1 MQFDV
6 IQIRVTLT
14 RLALTK
20 TSLSYYRIDE
30 INSEH
35 ENEVLSCVSSQF
47 NFFIIF
53 FLSVVFVSHCNGM
66 VLFSVL
72 ICSKKKMMTRWKAI
86 NTTQQNVLILI
97 REGDDITLLQL
108 LCSSHSY
115 LAHTEEVNTG
125 AMEWEFVPVPIDL
138 KAHVIGRR
146 HSVINEMMAISGA
159 TIEPGSRHH
168 AGFIVSGHPQE
179 IEMAK
184 QFISEKLV
192 SFKFGNFKINVILYC
207 GR

>member
-1 MQFDV
+1 
-6 IQIRVTLT
+6 
-14 RLALTK
+14 
-20 TSLSYYRIDE
+20 
-30 INSEH
+30 
-35 ENEVLSCVSSQF
+35 
-47 NFFIIF
+47 
-53 FLSVVFVSHCNGM
+53 
-66 VLFSVL
+66 
-72 ICSKKKMMTRWKAI
+72 MTRWKAI
-86 NTTQQNVLILI
+86 STTHQNVLILI
-97 REGDDITLLQL
+97 REGDDIILLQL

-159 TIEPGSRHH
+159 TIQPGSRHH
-168 AGFIVSGHPQE
+168 AGFIVSGRRQE

-192 SFKFGNFKINVILYC
+192 SFKFGNFKINVILFC
-207 GR
+207 GRWRTFRVLKDTNQSKASLNTLMFTLSVRRETCSHQILKSKWCQQ

>member
-1 MQFDV
+1 M
-6 IQIRVTLT
+6 
-14 RLALTK
+14 
-20 TSLSYYRIDE
+20 
-30 INSEH
+30 
-35 ENEVLSCVSSQF
+35 
-47 NFFIIF
+47 
-53 FLSVVFVSHCNGM
+53 SHCNGM

-97 REGDDITLLQL
+97 REGDDIILLQL

-115 LAHTEEVNTG
+115 LAHTEDVNTG

-146 HSVINEMMAISGA
+146 HSVINEMMAIFGA

-168 AGFIVSGHPQE
+168 AGFIVSGRPQE

-192 SFKFGNFKINVILYC
+192 SFKFGNFKINVILCC